1 MMDLQACIAEELEDW
16 HNPHPLQRIFG
27 TAEPRLIM
35 ELVNAFCERELG
47 SGIASTIFYEVSIGV
62 VSGLQ
67 LHDGRRIV
75 LKLLG
80 PDESMERLRGVTRVQ
95 HYLREQGYPCTQPL
109 FGPLP
114 LVDGIALVEEF
125 DDLGEYHDAHQPLW
139 RRKMAELLA
148 WQLRLLSRPGER
160 FPELDLAL
168 FDHRL
173 PAGVLWG
180 KPHSNIFDFEATA
193 HGAEWIDALARQ
205 ARKTLDSG
213 AGALVLGH
221 VDWST
226 KHIRYLGEQAHVI
239 YDWDSLQ
246 LDKEPVL
253 VGHAAMTFTY
263 IPFMPGVAD
272 SPSREEMLAF
282 IADYETA
289 RGRPFNADER
299 RTLAAS
305 MTVTMAYG
313 ARCEHSL
320 SPDERDYPADSRR
333 AILARYQ
340 GDFLP
345 L

>member
-1 MMDLQACIAEELEDW
+1 MDLQAYIAEELERW
-16 HNPHPLQRIFG
+16 HNPYPLQRIFG
-27 TAEPRLIM
+27 MAEPRLIT
-35 ELVNAFCERELG
+35 EQIDAFCARKLG
-47 SGIASTIFYEVSIGV
+47 SGIASTLFYEVSIGV
-62 VSGLQ
+62 VCGLQ
-67 LHDGRRIV
+67 LVDGRRIV

-95 HYLREQGYPCTQPL
+95 GYLLEQGYPCTRPIC
-109 FGPLP
+109 GPLA
-114 LVDGIALVEEF
+114 LADGIALVEEL

-148 WQLRLLSRPGER
+148 WQLRLLNRPRER

-168 FDHRL
+168 FDKRL
-173 PAGVLWG
+173 PVGVLWG

-193 HGAEWIDALARQ
+193 RGAEWIDALARQ
-205 ARKTLDSG
+205 ARGTLDNGSG
-213 AGALVLGH
+213 ELVLGH

-226 KHIRYLGEQAHVI
+226 KHIRYLDEQAHVI

-263 IPFMPGVAD
+263 IPFMPNISD

-282 IADYETA
+282 IADYEMA
-289 RGRPFNADER
+289 RGRPFSAEER

-320 SPDERDYPADSRR
+320 APDERDYPEGSRR

-340 GDFLP
+340 GNFLP